1 MLVFVL
7 TLLLVSVSGQTD
19 PDLSAPL
26 TDASTALALKLYRAV
41 AALDPDENAVLCPLG
56 MIQMLAQVQLGAR
69 GSTLQQ
75 LRRAMHPADVQND
88 AFLLLLQKEAEAIV
102 SPQKGSEEEAFH
114 MAMASALFLQEGFPL
129 REAYLQT
136 SRAHLHTSLK
146 HVDFFHASKAA
157 HEINMWVESQT
168 NGKIWQLFS
177 SDDFGPLSRV
187 ALVNAVYFKGSWQQP
202 FPRENT
208 ALRGFTKRDGSVAH
222 VPMMYHKLQANIGYF
237 PHGESEVQL
246 LELVYG
252 QGEASFIVLLPDS
265 VEGLPKLEKDLT
277 QQLLNAWMTQTQ
289 QEEVEVHLP
298 RFKVNQ
304 RVDLEKALRSLNIT
318 ELFDPGCDL
327 SGMSGAGQLHISK
340 AVQRTFIEVNEEGS
354 EAAAAT
360 GGAAAVIMSLQGH
373 RFLADRPFLFLIRHR
388 LTGAVLFMGHVMQP
402 ELIETRGRDTQAL

>member
-1 MLVFVL
+1 
-7 TLLLVSVSGQTD
+7 
-19 PDLSAPL
+19 
-26 TDASTALALKLYRAV
+26 
-41 AALDPDENAVLCPLG
+41 
-56 MIQMLAQVQLGAR
+56 
-69 GSTLQQ
+69 
-75 LRRAMHPADVQND
+75 
-88 AFLLLLQKEAEAIV
+88 
-102 SPQKGSEEEAFH
+102 
-114 MAMASALFLQEGFPL
+114 MASALFLQEGFPL

-222 VPMMYHKLQANIGYF
+222 VPMMYHKLQANIGGYSSKLYVVWDSHVQIYWRTGYF